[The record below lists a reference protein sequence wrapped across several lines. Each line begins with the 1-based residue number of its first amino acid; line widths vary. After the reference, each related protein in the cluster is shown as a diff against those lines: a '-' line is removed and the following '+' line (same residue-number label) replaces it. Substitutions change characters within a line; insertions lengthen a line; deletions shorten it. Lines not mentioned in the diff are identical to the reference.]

1 MKIENDKV
9 VTLHYKLNDTDGEE
23 IERSDAAEPMR
34 YLHGHGNIIAG
45 LEEALTGKSTG
56 ENVRVTLP
64 PEQAYGVHQPDAQ
77 QRIPI
82 KYLLEKKRLSVGQI
96 VTVKTAQGERQVQIV
111 KVGKFNVDVDTNHPL
126 AGMTLEFVID
136 IDEVRDATPE
146 EREHGHAHG

>member
-9 VTLHYKLNDTDGEE
+9 VTLHYKLNDADGEE

-45 LEEALTGKSTG
+45 LEEALNGKSVG

-82 KYLLEKKRLSVGQI
+82 KHLLEKKRLSVGQI

>member
-9 VTLHYKLNDTDGEE
+9 VTLHYKLNDADGEE

-45 LEEALTGKSTG
+45 LEEALNGKSVG

-64 PEQAYGVHQPDAQ
+64 PEKAYGVHQPDAQ

-82 KYLLEKKRLSVGQI
+82 KHLLEKKRLSVGQI
-96 VTVKTAQGERQVQIV
+96 VTVKTAQGERQVQ
-111 KVGKFNVDVDTNHPL
+111 
-126 AGMTLEFVID
+126 FV
-136 IDEVRDATPE
+136 
-146 EREHGHAHG
+146 